1 MWDIRI
7 TMILTPPFQHV
18 RLPIG
23 VRQCEQGEG
32 WLAFFSYSLRFLN
45 PQGKESKSTEAGMN
59 ESEAEILSSNWS
71 YNKSAYDTRQL
82 KKNLEKGYFSFQLT
96 SGWNKQFDQ
105 DHEIVWH
112 GLIINIMLEV
122 NVI

>member
-1 MWDIRI
+1 MV
-7 TMILTPPFQHV
+7 MILTPPFQHV
-18 RLPIG
+18 RRPIG
-23 VRQCEQGEG
+23 VGQGEQGEG

-45 PQGKESKSTEAGMN
+45 PQGKESESTEAGVN
-59 ESEAEILSSNWS
+59 ESEAEILSSDRG
-71 YNKSAYDTRQL
+71 YNHLSIMILVNSRR
-82 KKNLEKGYFSFQLT
+82 YFSFQLT

>member
-23 VRQCEQGEG
+23 VGQGEQGEG

-45 PQGKESKSTEAGMN
+45 HQGKESKSTEAGVN
-59 ESEAEILSSNWS
+59 ESEAEILSSDRG
-71 YNKSAYDTRQL
+71 YNQCAYDTRQL
-82 KKNLEKGYFSFQLT
+82 
-96 SGWNKQFDQ
+96 
-105 DHEIVWH
+105 
-112 GLIINIMLEV
+112 
-122 NVI
+122 

>member
-23 VRQCEQGEG
+23 VRQGEQGEG
-32 WLAFFSYSLRFLN
+32 RLAFFSYSLRFLN

-59 ESEAEILSSNWS
+59 ESEAEILSSDRS
-71 YNKSAYDTRQL
+71 YNQCAYDTRQL
-82 KKNLEKGYFSFQLT
+82 KKNLE
-96 SGWNKQFDQ
+96 
-105 DHEIVWH
+105 
-112 GLIINIMLEV
+112 
-122 NVI
+122 